1 MTSVV
6 INGNTYSDN
15 SAAGTRN
22 LDNGGHREWFL
33 PLVSDVVT
41 VSGQAQTSA
50 TSAAA
55 SAVTAVSAPGT
66 NATSTSALT
75 IGTGSKSLTI
85 QAGKALVLGMSVKIA
100 STASPT
106 NWMAGDITAYNST
119 TGALTVS
126 VSTIQGSGS
135 FSAWTVSLSAPGAG
149 STWTGDVIAG
159 QYGGTGVANT
169 GKTITLGGNLTTSGA
184 FAVTLTLTATTSVT
198 LPTSGT
204 LATLAGAETLTGK
217 TVEAATFTSG
227 YTEEVA
233 IANTSTAYT
242 IDLANGSVQ
251 VLTLTGNCVFTFP
264 TATAGRSFLLVLKQ
278 DATGSRTAT
287 WPSVTNPVKWPG
299 GTNPTITATASRW
312 DLYAFTADGTNWL
325 GRTIA
330 QNYS

>member
-1 MTSVV
+1 MADIKLS
-6 INGNTYSDN
+6 
-15 SAAGTRN
+15 
-22 LDNGGHREWFL
+22 EL
-33 PLVSDVVT
+33 P
-41 VSGQAQTSA
+41 
-50 TSAAA
+50 AA
-55 SAVTAVSAPGT
+55 SSVAGSDLFEVS
-66 NATSTSALT
+66 
-75 IGTGSKSLTI
+75 
-85 QAGKALVLGMSVKIA
+85 
-100 STASPT
+100 
-106 NWMAGDITAYNST
+106 
-119 TGALTVS
+119 
-126 VSTIQGSGS
+126 QGSGTLTSRKATGTQVQS
-135 FSAWTVSLSAPGAG
+135 FVLDSYAGGTSIVTLGTVGTGTWQG
-149 STWTGDVIAG
+149 SVVAG

-184 FAVTLTLTATTSVT
+184 YAVTLTLTATTSIT

-204 LATLAGAETLTGK
+204 LATLAGTETLSGK
-217 TVEAATFTSG
+217 TVEAATFASG

-233 IANTSTAYT
+233 TASTGTAYT

-312 DLYAFTADGTNWL
+312 DLYAFTADGANWL